1 LVRTSTRDYDKLALI
16 DDLKLAGFE
25 EPLAYAI
32 ADKVDKRKA
41 KEWTQDIGRQEA
53 VQVAQNLLRNSHA
66 ALDNLRTS
74 TLTTTG
80 QQDHGDREEPLAE
93 RLADTSLA

>member
-1 LVRTSTRDYDKLALI
+1 MALI

-25 EPLAYAI
+25 EPLAYVI
-32 ADKVDKRKA
+32 ANKVDKRKA

-53 VQVAQNLLRNSHA
+53 VRVAQNLLRNSHS
-66 ALDNLRTS
+66 ALDNFRTS

-80 QQDHGDREEPLAE
+80 QQDHDDREEPLAE
-93 RLADTSLA
+93 RLANTTLA

>member
-1 LVRTSTRDYDKLALI
+1 MDYDKLALI

-41 KEWTQDIGRQEA
+41 KEWTQDVGRQEA
-53 VQVAQNLLRNSHA
+53 VRVAQNLLRNSHV
-66 ALDNLRTS
+66 ALDNLRTA

-80 QQDHGDREEPLAE
+80 QQDHGDREEPLSE
-93 RLADTSLA
+93 RLADSTLA